1 MKNGTCPECGSNE
14 IIPDLV
20 VFCDEENTGIKLLNV
35 RLVESEPAN
44 RPFIWMPKSV
54 KIAFRAS
61 ICGSCG
67 YTRIYTKYHADLLEA
82 HKKGWKSQAYVA
94 GIVPPP

>member
-1 MKNGTCPECGSNE
+1 MTTKCPECGSSE

-35 RLVESEPAN
+35 DLNEPEPPN
-44 RPFIWMPKSV
+44 RPFIWIPKSL
-54 KIAFRAS
+54 KTGFTAS

-67 YTRIYTKYHADLLEA
+67 YTRFYTKAHAQLLDA
-82 HKKGWKSQAYVA
+82 HKKGYKSQKYLA
-94 GIVPPP
+94 GVLPPP